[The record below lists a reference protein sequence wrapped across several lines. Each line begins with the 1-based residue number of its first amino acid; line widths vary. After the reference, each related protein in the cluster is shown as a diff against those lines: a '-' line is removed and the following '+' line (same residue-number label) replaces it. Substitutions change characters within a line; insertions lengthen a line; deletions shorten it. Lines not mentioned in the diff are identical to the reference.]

1 MWGKDPPLN
10 IDYLTDSQELSNL
23 TARLIS
29 AGTRMLVMYESKN
42 QQNYECI
49 LGGSSLPKTT

>member
-10 IDYLTDSQELSNL
+10 IDYLTDSQEPSNL

-29 AGTRMLVMYESKN
+29 AGMRMLVMYESKN
-42 QQNYECI
+42 QQN
-49 LGGSSLPKTT
+49 L